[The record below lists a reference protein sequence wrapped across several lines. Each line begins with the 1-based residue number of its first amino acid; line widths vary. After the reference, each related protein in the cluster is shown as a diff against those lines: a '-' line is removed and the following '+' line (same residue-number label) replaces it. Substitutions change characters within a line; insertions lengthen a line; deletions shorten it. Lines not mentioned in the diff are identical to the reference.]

1 MINEVRHEEAGCMK
15 RLRRTHTLVSQLLTY
30 EVSQLLTYEV
40 SQLLTYEVSQLL
52 THEAL
57 AAHPHIS

>member
-15 RLRRTHTLVSQLLTY
+15 RLRRTRTLVSQLLAY

-40 SQLLTYEVSQLL
+40 SQLLTYE
-52 THEAL
+52 AL